1 VALYRIERPFGGPL
15 SEEEIEAAAFRSL
28 ACLRHYTGITWLRSY
43 LDRERWQFTCYY
55 EAESP
60 ELIREHARVARIPCE
75 SITEVVEYLPEAY
88 R

>member
-1 VALYRIERPFGGPL
+1 MAMFRVERPLGGAV
-15 SEEEIEAAAFRSL
+15 SDEDIEATAFRSL
-28 ACLRHYTGITWLRSY
+28 ACLRHFTGITWLRSY
-43 LDRERWQFTCYY
+43 LDRERGQFTCYY

-75 SITEVVEYLPEAY
+75 SITEVVEYLPDAY